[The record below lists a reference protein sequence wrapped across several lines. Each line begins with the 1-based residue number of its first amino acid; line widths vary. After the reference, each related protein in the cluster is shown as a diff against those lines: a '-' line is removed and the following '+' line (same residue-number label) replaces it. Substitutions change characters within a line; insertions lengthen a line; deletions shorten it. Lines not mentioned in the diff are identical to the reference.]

1 MNGPKHTHD
10 SPNLHLVEDE
20 LRTGLENSRQLLRQ
34 SRILIELSE
43 ADAANAG
50 DDFSVTD

>member
-20 LRTGLENSRQLLRQ
+20 LRAGLENSRQLLQQ